1 MTVKKIHIKKI
12 SEIDKEKLKKFYQ
25 NSFQFEKTV
34 LDDYNWRYRTNFN
47 EFEPLVLL
55 IDNQLCGH
63 AGLVPIKIKINEKE
77 KNAIWFT
84 DFFINPE
91 HRSKGYGELLTE
103 EWMKICPIQITIC
116 NDQSLKVFKKLNW
129 SNNNN
134 FVRRLK
140 FYNYLNI
147 VPIFRKLNESS
158 FIKNELKDLKL
169 EELNNKTISKMADLS
184 EHNLI
189 KKSIGII
196 RDEKWFKWR
205 ILDCPYK
212 KDIYIFNFKENF
224 IVTRIKLKNDLKIL
238 SIIYSSQPINSSI
251 TRLFSK
257 FSKENNINYLSY
269 ISNEKKIFDF
279 FLPWQRKLNFAY
291 YTEDISVT
299 SVLEKNYDDIQFLD
313 SDIDYI

>member
-1 MTVKKIHIKKI
+1 MSKFHIKKI
-12 SEIDKEKLKKFYQ
+12 SEIDAKKLLQFYQ
-25 NSFQFEKTV
+25 ASFQYEKSV
-34 LDDYNWRYRTNFN
+34 LDNYQWRYRSEFN
-47 EFEPLVLL
+47 EFEPLVLM
-55 IDNQLCGH
+55 IDNQICGH
-63 AGLVPIKIKINEKE
+63 AGLIPIDLKINDK
-77 KNAIWFT
+77 KQKAIWFT
-84 DFFINPE
+84 DFYITPK
-91 HRSKGYGELLTE
+91 HRSKGYGKLLTK

-158 FIKNELKDLKL
+158 FIKNELQDLKL
-169 EELNNKTISKMADLS
+169 EELNNKTITKMADLS
-184 EHNLI
+184 ERNLI

-257 FSKENNINYLSY
+257 FSKENNIDYLSY

-279 FLPWQRKLNFAY
+279 FLPWQRKLNFACN
-291 YTEDISVT
+291 TKDKSIKNI
-299 SVLEKNYDDIQFLD
+299 LNKNYDDVQFID